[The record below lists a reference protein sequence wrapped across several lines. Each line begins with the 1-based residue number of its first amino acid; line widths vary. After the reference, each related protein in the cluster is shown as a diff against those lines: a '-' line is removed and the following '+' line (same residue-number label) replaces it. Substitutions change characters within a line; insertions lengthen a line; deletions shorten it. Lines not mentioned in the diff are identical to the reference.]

1 MWDTDRYP
9 LFFSTYSNM
18 ISKSIRYRAV
28 VHYERFLRS
37 IRKVAQIYSVSK
49 SSLQRW
55 INEEPRIRK
64 RTSSKIVHKTV
75 KDCIEETLR
84 ATPMTSLQQLCSI
97 ISHKCGLKRCSNSTA
112 SRWLRQL
119 DFSRKKVYNTVA
131 NPPAC
136 DTLAKAFCSQYAPL
150 DNSEIICIDEAGFYI
165 GDHSRRGY
173 SKRGQRIHIPSSRT
187 LRKSR
192 LSLVMAIGIHGIVHY
207 KILEGNCNKDAF
219 VSFINE
225 LPRCVN
231 GKTLIMDNVSFHHSL
246 ETKKAIFNAGCKV
259 LYIPPY
265 SPRFNAIEYAFSTLK
280 HTYRSIC
287 DLSHVGSTKD
297 DFTQALVI
305 SIELSGSFH
314 SIFKRVKDTVM
325 KYCSD
330 GVLLRYD

>member
-1 MWDTDRYP
+1 
-9 LFFSTYSNM
+9 
-18 ISKSIRYRAV
+18 
-28 VHYERFLRS
+28 
-37 IRKVAQIYSVSK
+37 
-49 SSLQRW
+49 
-55 INEEPRIRK
+55 
-64 RTSSKIVHKTV
+64 
-75 KDCIEETLR
+75 
-84 ATPMTSLQQLCSI
+84 
-97 ISHKCGLKRCSNSTA
+97 
-112 SRWLRQL
+112 
-119 DFSRKKVYNTVA
+119 
-131 NPPAC
+131 
-136 DTLAKAFCSQYAPL
+136 
-150 DNSEIICIDEAGFYI
+150 
-165 GDHSRRGY
+165 
-173 SKRGQRIHIPSSRT
+173 
-187 LRKSR
+187 
-192 LSLVMAIGIHGIVHY
+192 MAIGIHGIVHY